1 MSLNKI
7 RLSNLA
13 ARLYVPITLLGF
25 TILAYA
31 PLISSLGFYWDD
43 WPLIWFGHLL
53 GTHGYLE
60 VLAGDR
66 PFLAGVYLLSTSI
79 LGESPLQWQI
89 FGIITR
95 WGVSLACWWALSKLW
110 KGFPTQVFWI
120 AALFAVYPGFKQQP
134 ISVIYSNGYLLLI
147 AFFLSFGFTVRAL
160 QDKHR
165 FWLYTS
171 LAVISDLVCS
181 LSTEYYFGLNLVR
194 LLIIYYL
201 VKPHSNS
208 FWNRIKRT
216 VINWLP
222 YIASLSAFL
231 IWRVLVFGFPTYGP
245 ETLTNLTA
253 NNTTAIGSLLFRV
266 FSDPFSTGLISWFK
280 TFQFPALEDFQVLS
294 QALFWIIFLA
304 AIIFSLITLLFF
316 RRISGGISNENGSI
330 SSEASLAGEMNFQK
344 QAPCIAI
351 AALVLPGIPYWITN
365 LPIELQFP
373 WDRFTLAFM
382 FGSAILIVWLV
393 DWVIKKPAQKQVI
406 LALFLAFAIASHVEN
421 ANTYRREWQT
431 QKDFFWQLTWR
442 APQLQDGTT
451 ILTYGLPMNYYSDNS
466 LTAPLN
472 WIYQPDNNTTR
483 MPYFLA
489 FTDVRVG
496 ASIPELKKDLP
507 IYQKYRNAYFEGNTS
522 DMVVVYYSPPSC
534 LRILDPTQK
543 KTSPYLPNELSKAL
557 SLSDISRIILDAS
570 PAVPPEH
577 IFGKQP
583 APGWCYYFQKA
594 DLARQSGD
602 WDTIVLMG
610 DQARAANLEPAD
622 PTEYL
627 VFIEGYANAGNWE
640 MVNKLAEQ
648 AMKLN
653 RNVNPQLCNLAARL
667 GKTLA
672 ASENNLAGVEYL
684 LSTYQC
690 ADQ

>member
-1 MSLNKI
+1 MNLYKT

-13 ARLYVPITLLGF
+13 KKLYVPIALLGF
-25 TILAYA
+25 TLLAYA
-31 PLISSLGFYWDD
+31 PLISTLGFYWDD

-53 GTHGYLE
+53 GTEGYLE

-66 PFLAGVYLLSTSI
+66 PFLAGVYLLSTGI

-95 WGVSLACWWALSKLW
+95 WGVSLACWWALSRLW
-110 KGFPTQVFWI
+110 KNFPTQVFWI

-147 AFFLSFGFTVRAL
+147 AFFLSFGFTVLAL
-160 QDKHR
+160 QDKRR
-165 FWLYTS
+165 FWFYS
-171 LAVISDLVCS
+171 ALAVIFDLVCS
-181 LSTEYYFGLNLVR
+181 FSTEYYFGLNLVR

-201 VKPHSNS
+201 VKPESRS
-208 FWNRIKRT
+208 FWDRVRNT

-222 YIASLSAFL
+222 YFASLAAFL
-231 IWRVLVFGFPTYGP
+231 IWRVIVFGFPTYEP
-245 ETLTNLTA
+245 ETLTNITA
-253 NNTTAIGSLLFRV
+253 NSTSAVGNLFFRV
-266 FSDPFSTGLISWFK
+266 FSDPFSAGLISWFK
-280 TFQFPALEDFQVLS
+280 TFRSPALEDFQILS
-294 QALFWIIFLA
+294 QVLFWIIV
-304 AIIFSLITLLFF
+304 
-316 RRISGGISNENGSI
+316 
-330 SSEASLAGEMNFQK
+330 LAGIIYSLFALLVFPQAKGLRSINLDPAGENSFQK
-344 QAPCIAI
+344 QAPWFAI
-351 AALVLPGIPYWITN
+351 SALVLPGIPYWITN
-365 LPIELQFP
+365 LPIELKFP

-393 DWVIKKPAQKQVI
+393 DWIIRKPIQKQVI
-406 LALFLAFAIASHVEN
+406 LALFLAFAMASHVEN

-442 APQLQDGTT
+442 APQLQEGTT
-451 ILTYGLPMNYYSDNS
+451 ILTFGLPMNYYSDNS

-472 WIYQPDNNTTR
+472 WIYQPDNNSTR

-489 FTDVRVG
+489 FTDVRIG
-496 ASIPELKKDLP
+496 ASIPELKKNLP

-534 LRILDPTQK
+534 LRVLDPAQK

-557 SLSDISRIILDAS
+557 FLSDITRIIPDAS
-570 PAVPPEH
+570 PAVPPGQ

-583 APGWCYYFQKA
+583 DPEWCYYFQKA
-594 DLARQSGD
+594 DLARQAGD
-602 WDTIVLMG
+602 WDTIVVMG
-610 DQARAANLEPAD
+610 DQARAANFEPAD

-627 VFIEGYANAGNWE
+627 VFIEGYAHSGNWDR
-640 MVNKLAEQ
+640 VNKLAEQ

-653 RNVNPQLCNLAARL
+653 RNVNPQLCNLTDRL
-667 GKTLA
+667 GKKLA
-672 ASENNLAGVEYL
+672 ATAENMAGLEYL
-684 LSTYQC
+684 RSTYQC
-690 ADQ
+690 SDQ